1 MSERISDKLIR
12 EEKVKK
18 LKTKIL
24 KEIEQESNRIKAE
37 IDDSEEFEEFEFLNS
52 LLFALFK
59 LKRYVEKEY
68 SFMNYEAQY
77 LEADIIIYTIS
88 EENLDIW
95 LQEEY
100 YFVGNF
106 LIKAEENSFNV
117 FPLLN
122 DHYFGHHFTNILDKI
137 IFSERKGE

>member
-1 MSERISDKLIR
+1 
-12 EEKVKK
+12 
-18 LKTKIL
+18 
-24 KEIEQESNRIKAE
+24 
-37 IDDSEEFEEFEFLNS
+37 
-52 LLFALFK
+52 
-59 LKRYVEKEY
+59 
-68 SFMNYEAQY
+68 MNYEAKY
-77 LEADIIIYTIS
+77 LETDLIIYTIR

-122 DHYFGHHFTNILDKI
+122 DHYFGHYFTNILDKI
-137 IFSERKGE
+137 IFSERKGD